1 MTLKETRQPITAT
14 SRAYRQ
20 ALAARAFTNAPRTE
34 APGAEATSSTLENDS
49 LENDSLE
56 SALRRYVE
64 MGGTSGKANDPYT
77 DEEMGLR

>member
-20 ALAARAFTNAPRTE
+20 ALAARAFTNAPSAE
-34 APGAEATSSTLENDS
+34 APGAEAASDS
-49 LENDSLE
+49 LE
-56 SALRRYVE
+56 AGLRRYVE

>member
-20 ALAARAFTNAPRTE
+20 ALAARAFTNAPRAE

-49 LENDSLE
+49 LE
-56 SALRRYVE
+56 AGLRRYIE
-64 MGGTSGKANDPYT
+64 AGGTSGKANDPYT
-77 DEEMGLR
+77 DEEMGLA

>member
-1 MTLKETRQPITAT
+1 MNSNSQASKTRKPVTAT

-20 ALAARAFTNAPRTE
+20 ELAARAFTNAPRAE
-34 APGAEATSSTLENDS
+34 APGAEAASDS
-49 LENDSLE
+49 LE
-56 SALRRYVE
+56 AGLRRYVE